1 MIFATDNDAGT
12 RIMAAIYANAAKR
25 IPEMLQEAKDRAQGQ
40 QTLDLGIELVSSAE
54 TYQYEPPWEP
64 RS

>member
-12 RIMAAIYANAAKR
+12 RIMAAIYADTAKR
-25 IPEMLQEAKDRAQGQ
+25 MPEMLQEAKDRASGQ
-40 QTLDLGIELVSSAE
+40 QALDLGIELSAPDA

-64 RS
+64 RT